1 MYNSNLFSLIMQDQ
15 RKRLQFLDFKALR
28 LSSISEMGKFRG
40 GGQK

>member
-1 MYNSNLFSLIMQDQ
+1 MQDQ

-40 GGQK
+40 GGQKYSGNIQFNF